1 MVFEKKTTAL
11 NPAVGAAAE
20 QSSQNMYV
28 ESIADLERKI
38 NEEIDHP
45 GVCEVDNAG
54 GNGIPESDWTD
65 KQDEE
70 EIYRIMRQMAD
81 PGYLPTMNM
90 AQLYDQVYRA
100 KPPVI
105 ENLLY
110 PGTYLF
116 VGAPKLGKSFLMLQI
131 AYHAATGTPLWEY
144 PARQNTVLYLA
155 LEDDHRRLQ
164 DRLYRM
170 FGTECTEH
178 LYFATRADP
187 LNGNLITQMRSFI
200 SSHQGTGLIIID
212 TLQKVRECA
221 DDRYSYA
228 SDYDVITKLKDFVR
242 HLPASRTSYEEAA
255 GG

>member
-116 VGAPKLGKSFLMLQI
+116 VGAPKLGKSFLML
-131 AYHAATGTPLWEY
+131 
-144 PARQNTVLYLA
+144 
-155 LEDDHRRLQ
+155 
-164 DRLYRM
+164 
-170 FGTECTEH
+170 
-178 LYFATRADP
+178 
-187 LNGNLITQMRSFI
+187 
-200 SSHQGTGLIIID
+200 
-212 TLQKVRECA
+212 
-221 DDRYSYA
+221 
-228 SDYDVITKLKDFVR
+228 
-242 HLPASRTSYEEAA
+242 
-255 GG
+255 